1 MKKNNAQSD
10 ISEALSVPERVRSAL
25 VLFQR
30 ESGRRLSVNGVCR
43 AAGVNRA
50 GLYAHHPNLV
60 EEILTLSRSTPIAP
74 SVDRRRADREDL
86 RKAADR
92 LKEIDA
98 RYRAL
103 LVVCIE
109 QQAEIS
115 ALQARLR
122 TRQETDNIKS
132 GRRNK

>member
-1 MKKNNAQSD
+1 MKKTNVRAD
-10 ISEALSVPERVRSAL
+10 VTEALSVPERVRAVL
-25 VLFQR
+25 TLFQL
-30 ESGRRLSVNGVCR
+30 ENGGRLSVNGVCR

-60 EEILTLSRSTPIAP
+60 EEILTLSRSSPIAQ
-74 SVDRRRADREDL
+74 SVARGRVCREDL
-86 RKAADR
+86 TKTADR
-92 LKEIDA
+92 LKELDA

-109 QQAEIS
+109 QQAEIA

-122 TRQETDNIKS
+122 TSRETNNIKAS
-132 GRRNK
+132 RRNK